1 MEKDLKQENRLDTLD
16 KLEKNLDK
24 TIENITPLR
33 SIKNMLVAFFN
44 DDTTYYAA
52 SLSFYSIFAL
62 LPILMVLI
70 AIVASVP
77 IFDNYLNL
85 MLLFIMDFI
94 NPMHSDDILDF
105 INLFLSNKDKLG
117 NVGLIYALF
126 VFTMFFKD
134 YEYMVNKIFKIK
146 SRPLLKTLFYYLI
159 FLALIP
165 LLFMTYMAIL
175 SIIDLPL
182 LSHTLTFIYVWLMF
196 FWLFKI
202 SANTKIYD
210 KSALKSSFMTVISLG
225 LMKYIFMF
233 YVLYNKTYLTI
244 YGSFATL
251 LFFFLWIYVSWIIY
265 LYGIKFL
272 YTLNERE
279 KSLK

>member
-1 MEKDLKQENRLDTLD
+1 LSTENNNLNALDR
-16 KLEKNLDK
+16 LEKNLDE
-24 TIENITPLR
+24 TIEKITPL
-33 SIKNMLVAFFN
+33 KAFKDMLVSFFN
-44 DDTTYYAA
+44 DDTTYYSA

-70 AIVASVP
+70 SIVASVP

-94 NPMHSDDILDF
+94 NPMHSDDMLDF
-105 INLFLSNKDKLG
+105 ITLFLSNKDKLG
-117 NVGLIYALF
+117 NVGLVYALF

-146 SRPLLKTLFYYLI
+146 SRPLIKTLFYYLV

-165 LLFMTYMAIL
+165 ILFMTYMAIL
-175 SIIDLPL
+175 SIIVSPI
-182 LSHTLTFIYVWLMF
+182 LSHLLTFIYVWLMF

-210 KSALKSSFMTVISLG
+210 KPALKSSFMTVVALG
-225 LMKYIFMF
+225 IMKYMFMF

-251 LFFFLWIYVSWIIY
+251 LFFFLWIYISWIIY

-272 YTLNERE
+272 YTLNLRE
-279 KSLK
+279 IAENNKH